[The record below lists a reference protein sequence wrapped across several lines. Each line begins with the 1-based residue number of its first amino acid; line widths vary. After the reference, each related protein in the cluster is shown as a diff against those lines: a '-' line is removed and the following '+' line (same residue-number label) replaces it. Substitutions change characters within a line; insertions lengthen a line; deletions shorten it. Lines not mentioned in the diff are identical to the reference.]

1 MADGGK
7 NIRPAGTPT
16 GRPRTELTTPMPVFA
31 AIAAVAVLS
40 IMDAV
45 IKEAGARL
53 DTPQVVMLRYA
64 FGLLAVLPIALSGRV
79 ALPTRGTFRRASLR
93 VAFTIS
99 TAFLFFK
106 TLTLLPL
113 AEAVAITFTAPFFM
127 LLASRILLG
136 EAMPPKA
143 LSAIAVGFVGVV
155 VMVIGRGGFDEGLG
169 SWLGYVT
176 GLGCSVTYALS
187 MILMRRDAGHDPVVA
202 LVLAQNL
209 TAFLAS
215 VPFGLAVW
223 TTPSA
228 ETVWLFVAAG
238 ALGTAGHLCFA
249 FAYGRAPASRLAPLE
264 YTAFLWAT
272 VFGAMF
278 FGEVPSAWTLA
289 GAALI
294 VGACLMVMGR
304 PAADEA

>member
-16 GRPRTELTTPMPVFA
+16 GRPRTELTTPMPMFA

-155 VMVIGRGGFDEGLG
+155 VMVIGRGGFDEG
-169 SWLGYVT
+169 
-176 GLGCSVTYALS
+176 
-187 MILMRRDAGHDPVVA
+187 HDPVVA